1 MINVYSNYRNR
12 IRKDKIFKSFVTTF
26 SYLSVVPLFLIIYFV
41 FLRGI
46 KFLNLRFIT
55 SLPRPMGEAGGG
67 ILNAIVGSFIIV
79 GVASIIAIP
88 IGIIVG
94 VFLSEFK
101 ETKFSEIVKIL
112 VDTLQGIPS
121 IVIGIIA
128 YIWIVKPLRHFSAI
142 SGSVALA
149 IMMLP
154 IVIKSTE
161 EILNMV
167 PQEIKEGAIA
177 LGAPYYKVV
186 LKVLLP
192 YGFVGIVT
200 GILLGI
206 SRIMGETAPLLF
218 TAFGN
223 QFLNFNIF
231 KPMSTIPY
239 IIFVYATSPYK
250 DWHNQAFAASVIL
263 IIIVLS
269 INLLG
274 RFLEKRWKM

>member
-1 MINVYSNYRNR
+1 MEKE
-12 IRKDKIFKSFVTTF
+12 IRKRVLKDIVFKKIVTIFT
-26 SYLSVVPLFLIIYFV
+26 YLSIIPLFLIIYFV
-41 FLRGI
+41 MARGLKYI
-46 KFLNLRFIT
+46 NLRFLT
-55 SLPRPMGEAGGG
+55 QLPKPMGEVGGG
-67 ILNAIVGSFIIV
+67 IFNAIVGSFIIV
-79 GVASIIAIP
+79 GIASLIAIP
-88 IGIIVG
+88 IGVISGI
-94 VFLSEFK
+94 FLSEFK
-101 ETKFSEIVKIL
+101 DSKISEFIKIL

-128 YIWIVKPLRHFSAI
+128 YLWIVKPLKHFSAL
-142 SGSVALA
+142 SGSIALS

-154 IVIKSTE
+154 IIIKSTE

-167 PQEIKEGAIA
+167 PNEIKEGAIA
-177 LGAPYYKVV
+177 LGAPYYRVV

-192 YGFVGIVT
+192 YGFVGILT

-206 SRIMGETAPLLF
+206 SRILGETAPLLF

-239 IIFVYATSPYK
+239 VIFVYATSPYK
-250 DWHNQAFAASVIL
+250 EWHNQAFAASVVL

-269 INLLG
+269 INLIG
-274 RFLEKRWKM
+274 RFFEKRWKT

>member
-1 MINVYSNYRNR
+1 MINVYSDYGKR
-12 IRKDKIFKSFVTTF
+12 IKRDKLFKSFVTILTYF
-26 SYLSVVPLFLIIYFV
+26 SVIPLFLIIYFV

-46 KFLNLRFIT
+46 RYLNLRFIT

-79 GVASIIAIP
+79 GVASLIAIP

-101 ETKFSEIVKIL
+101 ETKFSEFVKIM

-121 IVIGIIA
+121 IVMGIIA
-128 YIWIVKPLRHFSAI
+128 YIWIVKPLRHFSAL
-142 SGSVALA
+142 SGSIALA

-161 EILNMV
+161 EILNLV

-177 LGAPYYKVV
+177 LGAPYYRVV

-223 QFLNFNIF
+223 QFLTFNIF
-231 KPMSTIPY
+231 KPMSAIPLV
-239 IIFVYATSPYK
+239 IFVYATSPYR
-250 DWHNQAFAASVIL
+250 DWHNQAFAASIIL

-269 INLLG
+269 INLTG

>member
-1 MINVYSNYRNR
+1 MEKE
-12 IRKDKIFKSFVTTF
+12 IRKRVLKDRVFKKIVTIFT
-26 SYLSVVPLFLIIYFV
+26 YLSIIPLFLIIYFV
-41 FLRGI
+41 MARGLKYI
-46 KFLNLRFIT
+46 NLRFLT
-55 SLPRPMGEAGGG
+55 QLPKPMGEVGGG
-67 ILNAIVGSFIIV
+67 IFNAIVGSFIIV
-79 GVASIIAIP
+79 GIASLIAIP
-88 IGIIVG
+88 IGVISGI
-94 VFLSEFK
+94 FLSEFK
-101 ETKFSEIVKIL
+101 DSKISEFIKIL

-128 YIWIVKPLRHFSAI
+128 YLWIVKPLKHFSAL
-142 SGSVALA
+142 SGSIALS

-167 PQEIKEGAIA
+167 PNEIKEGAIA
-177 LGAPYYKVV
+177 LGAPYYRVV

-192 YGFVGIVT
+192 YGFVGILT

-206 SRIMGETAPLLF
+206 SRILGETAPLLF

-239 IIFVYATSPYK
+239 VIFVYATSPYK
-250 DWHNQAFAASVIL
+250 EWHNQAFAASVVL

-269 INLLG
+269 INLIG
-274 RFLEKRWKM
+274 RFFEKRWKT

>member
-1 MINVYSNYRNR
+1 MNVSHHDYESR
-12 IRKDKIFKSFVTTF
+12 IKKDKFFKTIVTIFTYF
-26 SYLSVVPLFLIIYFV
+26 SIIPLFLIIYFV
-41 FLRGI
+41 FIRGF
-46 KFLNLRFIT
+46 KYLNLRFII
-55 SLPRPMGEAGGG
+55 SLPRPVGEPGGG

-79 GVASIIAIP
+79 GVASLIAIP

-101 ETKFSEIVKIL
+101 ETKISEFVKIL

-121 IVIGIIA
+121 IVMGIIA
-128 YIWIVKPLRHFSAI
+128 YIWVVKPLKHFSAI

-177 LGAPYYKVV
+177 LGAPYYRVV

-239 IIFVYATSPYK
+239 VIFVYATSPYK
-250 DWHNQAFAASVIL
+250 EWHNQAFAASIIL

-269 INLLG
+269 MNIIG

>member
-1 MINVYSNYRNR
+1 MEKE
-12 IRKDKIFKSFVTTF
+12 IRKRVLKDRVFKKIVTIFT
-26 SYLSVVPLFLIIYFV
+26 YLSIIPLFLIIYFV
-41 FLRGI
+41 MARGLKYI
-46 KFLNLRFIT
+46 NLRFLT
-55 SLPRPMGEAGGG
+55 QLPKPMGEVGGG
-67 ILNAIVGSFIIV
+67 IFNAIVGSFIIV
-79 GVASIIAIP
+79 GIASLIAIP
-88 IGIIVG
+88 IGVLSGI
-94 VFLSEFK
+94 FLSEFK
-101 ETKFSEIVKIL
+101 DSKISEFIKIL

-128 YIWIVKPLRHFSAI
+128 YLWIVKPLKHFSAL
-142 SGSVALA
+142 SGSIALS

-154 IVIKSTE
+154 IIIKSTE

-167 PQEIKEGAIA
+167 PNEIKEGAIA
-177 LGAPYYKVV
+177 LGAPYYRVV

-192 YGFVGIVT
+192 YGFVGILT

-206 SRIMGETAPLLF
+206 SRILGETAPLLF

-239 IIFVYATSPYK
+239 VIFVYATSPYK
-250 DWHNQAFAASVIL
+250 EWHNQAFAASVVL

-269 INLLG
+269 INLIG
-274 RFLEKRWKM
+274 RFFEKRWKT

>member
-1 MINVYSNYRNR
+1 MEKE
-12 IRKDKIFKSFVTTF
+12 IRKRVLKDRVFKKIITLFT
-26 SYLSVVPLFLIIYFV
+26 YLSIIPLFLIIYFV
-41 FLRGI
+41 MVRGLKYI
-46 KFLNLRFIT
+46 NLRFLT
-55 SLPRPMGEAGGG
+55 QLPKPMGEAGGG
-67 ILNAIVGSFIIV
+67 IFNAIVGSFIIV
-79 GVASIIAIP
+79 GIASLIAIP
-88 IGIIVG
+88 IGVISGI
-94 VFLSEFK
+94 FLSEFK
-101 ETKFSEIVKIL
+101 ESKISEFIKIL

-128 YIWIVKPLRHFSAI
+128 YLWIVKPLKHFSAL
-142 SGSVALA
+142 SGSIALS

-167 PQEIKEGAIA
+167 PNEIKEGAIA
-177 LGAPYYKVV
+177 LGAPYYRVV

-192 YGFVGIVT
+192 YGFVGILT

-206 SRIMGETAPLLF
+206 SRILGETAPLLF

-223 QFLNFNIF
+223 QFLNLNIF

-239 IIFVYATSPYK
+239 LIFVYATSPYK
-250 DWHNQAFAASVIL
+250 DWHNQAFAASVVL

-269 INLLG
+269 INLIG
-274 RFLEKRWKM
+274 RFFEKRWKT

>member
-1 MINVYSNYRNR
+1 MEKE
-12 IRKDKIFKSFVTTF
+12 IRKRVLKDRVFKKIITLFT
-26 SYLSVVPLFLIIYFV
+26 YLSIIPLFLIIYFV
-41 FLRGI
+41 MARGLKYI
-46 KFLNLRFIT
+46 NLRFLT
-55 SLPRPMGEAGGG
+55 QLPKPMGEVGGG
-67 ILNAIVGSFIIV
+67 IFNAIVGSFIIV
-79 GVASIIAIP
+79 GIASLIAIP
-88 IGIIVG
+88 IGVISGI
-94 VFLSEFK
+94 FLSEFK
-101 ETKFSEIVKIL
+101 DSKISEFIKIL

-128 YIWIVKPLRHFSAI
+128 YLWIVKPLKHFSAL
-142 SGSVALA
+142 SGSIALS

-167 PQEIKEGAIA
+167 PNEIKEGAIA
-177 LGAPYYKVV
+177 LGAPYYRVI

-192 YGFVGIVT
+192 YGFVGILT

-206 SRIMGETAPLLF
+206 SRILGETAPLLF

-239 IIFVYATSPYK
+239 VIFVYATSPYK
-250 DWHNQAFAASVIL
+250 EWHNQAFAASVVL

-269 INLLG
+269 INLIG
-274 RFLEKRWKM
+274 RFFEKRWKT

>member
-1 MINVYSNYRNR
+1 MEKE
-12 IRKDKIFKSFVTTF
+12 IRKRVLKDRVFKKIITLFT
-26 SYLSVVPLFLIIYFV
+26 YLSIIPLFLIIYFV
-41 FLRGI
+41 MARGLKYI
-46 KFLNLRFIT
+46 NLRFLT
-55 SLPRPMGEAGGG
+55 QLPKPMGEVGGG
-67 ILNAIVGSFIIV
+67 IFNAIVGSFIIV
-79 GVASIIAIP
+79 GIASLIAIP
-88 IGIIVG
+88 IGVISGI
-94 VFLSEFK
+94 FLSEFK
-101 ETKFSEIVKIL
+101 DSKISEFIKIL

-128 YIWIVKPLRHFSAI
+128 YLWIVKPLKHFSAL
-142 SGSVALA
+142 SGSIALS

-154 IVIKSTE
+154 IIIKSTE

-167 PQEIKEGAIA
+167 PNEIKEGAIA
-177 LGAPYYKVV
+177 LGAPYYRVV

-192 YGFVGIVT
+192 YGFVGILT

-206 SRIMGETAPLLF
+206 SRILGETAPLLF

-239 IIFVYATSPYK
+239 VIFVYATSPYK
-250 DWHNQAFAASVIL
+250 EWHNQAFAASVVL

-269 INLLG
+269 INLIG
-274 RFLEKRWKM
+274 RFFEKRWKT

>member
-1 MINVYSNYRNR
+1 MEKE
-12 IRKDKIFKSFVTTF
+12 IRKRVLKDRVFKKIITLFT
-26 SYLSVVPLFLIIYFV
+26 YLSIIPLFLIIYFV
-41 FLRGI
+41 MARGLKYI
-46 KFLNLRFIT
+46 NLRFLT
-55 SLPRPMGEAGGG
+55 QLPKPMGEAGGG
-67 ILNAIVGSFIIV
+67 IFNAIVGSFIIV
-79 GVASIIAIP
+79 GIASLIAIP
-88 IGIIVG
+88 IGVLSGI
-94 VFLSEFK
+94 FLSEFK
-101 ETKFSEIVKIL
+101 DSKISEFIKIL

-128 YIWIVKPLRHFSAI
+128 YLWIVKPLKHFSAL
-142 SGSVALA
+142 SGSIALS

-154 IVIKSTE
+154 IIIKSTE

-167 PQEIKEGAIA
+167 PNEIKEGAIA
-177 LGAPYYKVV
+177 LGAPYYRVI

-192 YGFVGIVT
+192 YGFVGILT

-206 SRIMGETAPLLF
+206 SRILGETAPLLF

-239 IIFVYATSPYK
+239 VIFVYATSPYK
-250 DWHNQAFAASVIL
+250 EWHNQAFAASVVL

-269 INLLG
+269 INLIG
-274 RFLEKRWKM
+274 RFFEKRWKT

>member
-1 MINVYSNYRNR
+1 MEKE
-12 IRKDKIFKSFVTTF
+12 IRKRVLKDRVFKKIITLFT
-26 SYLSVVPLFLIIYFV
+26 YLSIIPLFLIIYFV
-41 FLRGI
+41 MARGLKYI
-46 KFLNLRFIT
+46 NLRFLT
-55 SLPRPMGEAGGG
+55 QLSKPMGEAGGG
-67 ILNAIVGSFIIV
+67 IFNAIVGSFIIV
-79 GVASIIAIP
+79 GIASLIAIP
-88 IGIIVG
+88 IGVLSGI
-94 VFLSEFK
+94 FLSEFK
-101 ETKFSEIVKIL
+101 DSKISEFIKIL

-128 YIWIVKPLRHFSAI
+128 YLWIVKPLKHFSAL
-142 SGSVALA
+142 SGSIALS

-167 PQEIKEGAIA
+167 PNEIKEGAIA
-177 LGAPYYKVV
+177 LGAPYYRVV

-192 YGFVGIVT
+192 YGFIGILT

-206 SRIMGETAPLLF
+206 SRILGETAPLLF

-239 IIFVYATSPYK
+239 VIFVYATSPYK
-250 DWHNQAFAASVIL
+250 EWHNQAFAASVVL

-269 INLLG
+269 INLIG
-274 RFLEKRWKM
+274 RFFEKRWKT